1 MVQSRTWANINKPGG
16 CAKITK
22 VHTTDDGNYIEGL
35 DVKYVLGGGREKN
48 LDPVI
53 VSPYETLERGGR
65 KRRSRE
71 FLMQREED
79 LKAEQKTALAN
90 KKVSKIAAAT
100 EAAGKE
106 NHASLKSS
114 PTCSTPEKPKA
125 AKKPKKVTPIPRM
138 VITGKKI
145 DYVSPMPEDISS
157 LGGFRTQSQKIVA
170 RGLVFDASGT
180 KKKSKSKSK
189 GSDQPRPDSIHQSE
203 TQRSTK
209 CQHNTS
215 TVMDKKPPPASV
227 TISQKKSSSTMKNTT
242 NTKSHLAGK
251 RKLGADK
258 IGKNQIAV
266 PSRGGCTSL
275 ASASRSRYKAPS
287 NSFSRVTSAY
297 DKKESTAS
305 EPNRKLLLDVFRLE
319 KEKARSFM
327 DEMVGHR
334 NDDELGE
341 LGASN
346 PKEKKGF
353 FTTNARYDEFLSHL
367 NKVWFKVDEEEV
379 SEEKFRE
386 VLNEVSSNSFTA
398 EELNSHIQTWCDEGK
413 EVMKSDGML
422 YRIR

>member
-1 MVQSRTWANINKPGG
+1 MKWEVGQTVMVQSRTWANINKPGG

-90 KKVSKIAAAT
+90 KKVSNIAAAT

-258 IGKNQIAV
+258 IG
-266 PSRGGCTSL
+266 
-275 ASASRSRYKAPS
+275 
-287 NSFSRVTSAY
+287 
-297 DKKESTAS
+297 D
-305 EPNRKLLLDVFRLE
+305 RKSV
-319 KEKARSFM
+319 
-327 DEMVGHR
+327 V
-334 NDDELGE
+334 
-341 LGASN
+341 
-346 PKEKKGF
+346 
-353 FTTNARYDEFLSHL
+353 
-367 NKVWFKVDEEEV
+367 
-379 SEEKFRE
+379 
-386 VLNEVSSNSFTA
+386 
-398 EELNSHIQTWCDEGK
+398 
-413 EVMKSDGML
+413 
-422 YRIR
+422 